1 MKKPKKPPTTAR
13 VWHGAPQL
21 EQALVAV
28 SELKLDPA
36 NPRRHGDRNLEAIR
50 ASLFQFGQLRPIVV
64 QRSTMQVVAGNGTM
78 RAAQML
84 GWTHVA
90 ATVTAMSDAEAR
102 AFSVADNRTAELA
115 EWDPDQLAAA
125 LSDPSL
131 DDLLGAT
138 GFTQAEI
145 DKLLGDDASGLPPQ
159 RPENIR
165 ENIPRSTP
173 DDDEQDEDEGTTEP
187 ANGEADDP
195 IPELP
200 KEPKTKAGDV
210 WVCGD
215 HEVLC
220 ADSFGDV
227 AAAFIGRARFDAVV
241 TDPPYAIFGS
251 STGVASDIADD
262 KMVRPFFAQ
271 LGRLM
276 AAALKLFGHAYV
288 CTDWRSWAALW
299 ESLKGTNIRVR
310 NMLVWNKRGSGLG
323 SNYANTHELIAFA
336 AHLPEQKAMTSRQ
349 QAGVRPV
356 HKGNVLEF
364 NRPTGDD
371 RPHNASKPVGLIQQ
385 LIENSTDKGGL
396 VLEPFGGGGSTLV
409 ACEKAGRRCRL
420 IEIEPKWCDV
430 IVARW
435 EQLTGRKAERRE
447 GQRC

>member
-310 NMLVWNKRGSGLG
+310 N
-323 SNYANTHELIAFA
+323 
-336 AHLPEQKAMTSRQ
+336 
-349 QAGVRPV
+349 PV